1 MWELGEEGRRREEV
15 ESSWRRSASWCRMV
29 SAGERWRSV
38 KSVGESVVVA
48 VAREM

>member
-1 MWELGEEGRRREEV
+1 MGEEGRRREEV

-29 SAGERWRSV
+29 SAGESLRLA

-48 VAREM
+48 VELEM